1 MRGWCQPI
9 RKRNGLELGFGRKR
23 LNIVIAANALWR
35 YFAAS
40 MTKPDKSSPGNVP
53 TKHRRVIMLAFPGA
67 DLLDIT
73 GPLDIFSG
81 ANTLLPRTQS
91 GLPAYGVELVA
102 HEIGP
107 VETSSG
113 IKLLAE
119 RRYVDLECRDIDT
132 VMIAGGLSF
141 EKAVNDH
148 QLLDWI
154 RHNAVCARRLASI
167 CTGAFLLAE
176 AGILDGRRATTHWAF
191 SESLARRFPNIEV
204 EPDALFIRDGN
215 IYTSAG
221 ITAGMDLALS
231 LIEEDYGREIA
242 LTVARIFVLF
252 LKRPGGQSQFSIQLA
267 MQQSE
272 SPVMQELQKWVLDNL
287 STDLTVEVLAK
298 RASMSPRNFARVF
311 KAEFRVTPAA
321 FVESARLE
329 AARRSL
335 EESDHS
341 IETVSI
347 ACGFKSP
354 DRMRRAFLRHVGVS
368 PQDYRKRFQ
377 SGDSL

>member
-1 MRGWCQPI
+1 
-9 RKRNGLELGFGRKR
+9 
-23 LNIVIAANALWR
+23 
-35 YFAAS
+35 
-40 MTKPDKSSPGNVP
+40 
-53 TKHRRVIMLAFPGA
+53 MLAFPGA

-73 GPLDIFSG
+73 GPLDIFAG

-91 GLPAYGVELVA
+91 GLPAYEVELVA
-102 HEIGP
+102 QKVGP

-113 IKLLAE
+113 IKLVAE
-119 RRYVDLECRDIDT
+119 RRYVDLECSDIDT

-154 RHNAVCARRLASI
+154 GYKAVCARRLASI

-191 SESLARRFPNIEV
+191 SESLAQRFPKIEV

-221 ITAGMDLALS
+221 ISAGMDLALS
-231 LIEEDYGREIA
+231 MIEEDYGREIA
-242 LTVARIFVLF
+242 LMVARIFVLF
-252 LKRPGGQSQFSIQLA
+252 LKRPGGQSQFSVQLA

-272 SPVMQELQKWVLDNL
+272 SPVMQDLQKWLLDNL

-311 KAEFRVTPAA
+311 KAEFQVSPAA
-321 FVESARLE
+321 FVESARLD

-335 EESDHS
+335 EDSDQN

-347 ACGFKSP
+347 TCGFKSP
-354 DRMRRAFLRHVGVS
+354 DRMRRSFLRHVGVS

-377 SGDSL
+377 SKAPA

>member
-1 MRGWCQPI
+1 
-9 RKRNGLELGFGRKR
+9 
-23 LNIVIAANALWR
+23 
-35 YFAAS
+35 
-40 MTKPDKSSPGNVP
+40 MTKPNKSLPGNIP
-53 TKHRRVIMLAFPGA
+53 TKHRRVIMLTFPGA

-73 GPLDIFSG
+73 GPLDIFAG

-91 GLPAYGVELVA
+91 GLPTYEVELVA
-102 HEIGP
+102 REIGP

-132 VMIAGGLSF
+132 VMVAGGLSF

-154 RHNAVCARRLASI
+154 RHKAVCARRLASI

-176 AGILDGRRATTHWAF
+176 AGVLDGRRATTHWAF
-191 SESLARRFPNIEV
+191 SESLAQRFPKIEV

-231 LIEEDYGREIA
+231 MIEEDYGREIDSWLRA
-242 LTVARIFVLF
+242 YLCYSSNVL
-252 LKRPGGQSQFSIQLA
+252 GGQSQFSVQLA

-272 SPVMQELQKWVLDNL
+272 SPVMQELKEWVLDNL
-287 STDLTVEVLAK
+287 SADLTVEVLAK

-311 KAEFRVTPAA
+311 KAEFHVTPAA
-321 FVESARLE
+321 FVESARLDV
-329 AARRSL
+329 ARRSL
-335 EESDHS
+335 EDSDHN

-347 ACGFKSP
+347 DCGFRSP
-354 DRMRRAFLRHVGVS
+354 DRMRRAFLRHVGVKS
-368 PQDYRKRFQ
+368 SRLPQTI
-377 SGDSL
+377 SV